1 MEARLQA
8 ERDMAEFYTQQ
19 GKTLIRVSDKQL
31 RIFFALLQEIE
42 LITPNTIQQ

>member
-8 ERDMAEFYTQQ
+8 ERDMAEYYTQQ

-31 RIFFALLQEIE
+31 RIFFTLQQEHSYETNRNI
-42 LITPNTIQQ
+42 